1 MKPHVAQP
9 LAAALLLAL
18 AAPAGARVED
28 APALCA
34 VTFSLPAR
42 PASPKPKAASPDPP
56 RTAASPG
63 WALLAASLWNETLA
77 DVPPENPELL
87 PPEGLA
93 TLVQRLSAAGQ
104 SEDLGELASFAPEA
118 RLAIASL
125 RARPGF
131 ADYAAW
137 LQNQLDE
144 IDAADL
150 ALKPGPEEP
159 AKTAPAARLARVP
172 YYDFWLG
179 RIAARP
185 RPDSAEA
192 FLPSL
197 HAAFVA
203 EGVPPELVWLAE
215 TESSFNPRARSPA
228 GARGLFQLM
237 PETARSLGLDLRPDE
252 RIHPARSARAAAAYL
267 RHLHG
272 RFGDWPLA
280 LAAYN
285 AGESRVAR
293 ELKRRG
299 AADFA
304 AIARHLPAETR
315 FYVPKVLATVRLR
328 SGVSPEN
335 LAAPV
340 PRDS

>member
-1 MKPHVAQP
+1 MKSPVSQP
-9 LAAALLLAL
+9 LAAALLLAI
-18 AAPAGARVED
+18 AGPAHARVDEG
-28 APALCA
+28 ALCA

-42 PASPKPKAASPDPP
+42 TGAPKARAATPDPP
-56 RTAASPG
+56 QVAAPRG
-63 WALLAASLWNETLA
+63 WAILAASLWNEAVAPDLA
-77 DVPPENPELL
+77 DHQTLL
-87 PPEGLA
+87 PPEELA

-104 SEDLGELASFAPEA
+104 ADDARELASFAPEA

-125 RARPGF
+125 RSRPGF
-131 ADYAAW
+131 VDYAAW
-137 LQNQLDE
+137 LQNLLDE
-144 IDAADL
+144 IEAADV
-150 ALKPGPEEP
+150 ALKPDSAEP
-159 AKTAPAARLARVP
+159 AKTVAAARVVNVP

-185 RPDSAEA
+185 RPERADA

-197 HAAFVA
+197 HAAFAA

-267 RHLHG
+267 RYLHA

-328 SGVSPEN
+328 SGVAPED
-335 LAAPV
+335 LAAPAA
-340 PRDS
+340 RDG